1 MINNLKDEEKKKLLL
16 SSIQG
21 SINLYGNISHI
32 FGDDEDSKIRLKALL
47 FRFDIKE
54 NEMIYNTFQ
63 ISDNVI
69 EMGNTNSTF
78 GKLNIDKIKTIK
90 EVDEDKEE
98 DSESENEE
106 LLKEKKIDK
115 LIEEFEKKKNRKIKF
130 EKIAPFKY
138 KYGSQ
143 NVVLNFDENNKIFVK
158 FYNGLISLERFTEVN
173 ERIEESKIK
182 SNNFHIFKSLNNS
195 NELKKIKKQKY

>member
-1 MINNLKDEEKKKLLL
+1 
-16 SSIQG
+16 
-21 SINLYGNISHI
+21 
-32 FGDDEDSKIRLKALL
+32 
-47 FRFDIKE
+47 
-54 NEMIYNTFQ
+54 MIYNTFQ

-98 DSESENEE
+98 DCESENQE
-106 LLKEKKIDK
+106 LLKKKKSDK
-115 LIEEFEKKKNRKIKF
+115 LIQEFEKKKNRKIKF

>member
-1 MINNLKDEEKKKLLL
+1 MKNLK
-16 SSIQG
+16 
-21 SINLYGNISHI
+21 
-32 FGDDEDSKIRLKALL
+32 
-47 FRFDIKE
+47 
-54 NEMIYNTFQ
+54 
-63 ISDNVI
+63 
-69 EMGNTNSTF
+69 
-78 GKLNIDKIKTIK
+78 
-90 EVDEDKEE
+90 
-98 DSESENEE
+98 
-106 LLKEKKIDK
+106 
-115 LIEEFEKKKNRKIKF
+115 KKKNRKIKF